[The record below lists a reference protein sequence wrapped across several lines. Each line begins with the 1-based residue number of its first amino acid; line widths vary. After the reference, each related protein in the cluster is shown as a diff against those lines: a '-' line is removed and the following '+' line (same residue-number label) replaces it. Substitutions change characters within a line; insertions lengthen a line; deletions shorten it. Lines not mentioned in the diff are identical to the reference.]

1 MTDDVLAL
9 RDALLDDLPVL
20 SPNLRHPLTLDKARE
35 VVAERLDALIAAAEA
50 RAALTPERLAA
61 ALVATTIFAGHAH
74 DCPVWMNR
82 MIELRG
88 ERVDLDTCTCW
99 VKDEAPDRARRIL
112 AALHRDPAQGSGAP
126 TGLPAPADRGGP
138 EEPRV
143 ERCAVSAGSGVGC
156 GFVRDG
162 FRCND
167 TPIQHR
173 YVCGLLHGHTMVCHP
188 FTLAPTPPTP
198 ILGDGYEPLNLE

>member
-1 MTDDVLAL
+1 MDDVTAL
-9 RDALLDDLPVL
+9 RDALLAKLTSDWDFDPYGEHEAAVMRLRADLD
-20 SPNLRHPLTLDKARE
+20 T
-35 VVAERLDALIAAAEA
+35 LIAAVEA
-50 RAALTPERLAA
+50 RAALTPERLAK

-112 AALHRDPAQGSGAP
+112 AALPR
-126 TGLPAPADRGGP
+126 P

-143 ERCAVSAGSGVGC
+143 ERCAFEA
-156 GFVRDG
+156 DG
-162 FRCND
+162 MRCND

-173 YVCGLLHGHTMVCHP
+173 AVCGLLHSHTFVCHP
-188 FTLAPTPPTP
+188 FTPEAR
-198 ILGDGYEPLNLE
+198 